1 VVGTDLFS
9 EVLNFPDPDAQQR
22 YAALVGVEEVKQRL
36 VGEAMVLLDHQRVNA
51 WSERHHGSVI
61 RAAKELASRPPLI
74 IIAGDVGTGKTE
86 LAETFID
93 AVTRN
98 MGVEGTLYALS
109 LAARGEGAV
118 GQMSTLIGNAF
129 KIVADESRTGYRAG
143 KPSKI
148 SVLLVDEGDA
158 LAQSRELT
166 QMHHED
172 RAGVNA
178 LIKGIDSLRRHNL
191 PVLVVLCTNRLSAL
205 DPAVK
210 RRAAYIVTLQRPNEA
225 QRRLLFTE
233 LLEGVALNSDELDY
247 IVSVTGPADG
257 RDFGYTYSDI
267 RQRLVPEAVIM
278 GVTSNVPL
286 SYQILVEAIKRVP
299 PTRPFAHE
307 GVGKQHNARFSI

>member
-1 VVGTDLFS
+1 MVSTDLFS
-9 EVLNFPDPDAQQR
+9 EVLDFPDPDAQQR
-22 YAALVGVEEVKQRL
+22 FAALVGVEDVKQRL
-36 VGEAMVLLDHQRVNA
+36 IGEALMLLDHQRVNA
-51 WSERHHGSVI
+51 WSERHHGSTI
-61 RAAKELASRPPLI
+61 RAVKELATRPPLI
-74 IIAGDVGTGKTE
+74 ILAGDVGTGKTE

-93 AVTRN
+93 TVTRN
-98 MGVEGTLYALS
+98 LRVEGTLYALS

-118 GQMSTLIGNAF
+118 GQMSTLIGSAF

-210 RRAAYIVTLQRPNEA
+210 RRAAYIVTLQRPNDA
-225 QRRLLFTE
+225 QRRLLLSD
-233 LLEGVALNSDELDY
+233 LLEGVALKGNELDH
-247 IVSVTGPADG
+247 IVALTGPVEG
-257 RDFGYTYSDI
+257 RDFGYTYSDL
-267 RQRLVPEAVIM
+267 RQRLVPEAVILA
-278 GVTSNVPL
+278 VTYDVPL
-286 SYQILVEAIKRVP
+286 SYKVLAEATKRAL
-299 PTRPFAHE
+299 PTRPFAQDGE
-307 GVGKQHNARFSI
+307 EETA